1 MKTVL
6 QVTPVMIQRAFK
18 IVMLVLINI
27 KMTVQESVF
36 SSSKIAPVD
45 LKITEKQNVSYYQKL
60 VLLVILPITNLTIIV
75 LLVMMVTEMMVKLV
89 H

>member
-1 MKTVL
+1 M
-6 QVTPVMIQRAFK
+6 
-18 IVMLVLINI
+18 
-27 KMTVQESVF
+27 F
-36 SSSKIAPVD
+36 SSSKIVPVD